1 MDPVLRAPPHRFVQ
15 MPPTPI
21 QLTLPRPD
29 HTYAI
34 HVGTGLLP
42 RLGELVREAVPS
54 VSGGGRAALI
64 TDEGVEPHWAKPAA
78 RTMQDA
84 GLDTTVAVMPVTEK
98 KKTLGTVRN
107 LLEVLL
113 EARLER
119 GHPVVTLGGGICGDT
134 GGFVAASYLRGV
146 PFVQC
151 PTSLLAMVDAS
162 VGGKTGV
169 NAPQGKNLIGAFH
182 QPHLVVADVDTLDT
196 LPDRELRCG
205 LAECIKHGL
214 LADMALVDW
223 IIENAPRILAR
234 DKPVLVELVRR
245 NVAIKAEV
253 VAADEREAGRRAHLN
268 LGHTFAH
275 AIEATADFGSRHKH
289 GEAVALGLVAAANLA
304 HKLEL
309 APASTLDATLAALTA
324 VGLPTTDSKLT
335 PNAMLLRAMA
345 HDKKVVGGAL
355 RFVLP
360 TAPGTVEVYG
370 DIPADRVTEV
380 LDELRGAA

>member
-1 MDPVLRAPPHRFVQ
+1 
-15 MPPTPI
+15 MPPDAEPLT
-21 QLTLPRPD
+21 LTLPRPD
-29 HTYAI
+29 HSYAI

-42 RLGELVREAVPS
+42 RLGELVRAAVPS
-54 VSGGGRAALI
+54 VAAGGRAALI
-64 TDEGVEPHWAKPAA
+64 TDEGVEPHWARPAA
-78 RTMQDA
+78 RAMQGA

-182 QPHLVVADVDTLDT
+182 QPHLVVADIDTLAT

-214 LADMALVDW
+214 LADIDLVQW
-223 IIENAPRILAR
+223 IIDHAPRILGR
-234 DKPVLVELVRR
+234 DSDTLVELVRR
-245 NVAIKAEV
+245 NVAIKAAV

-275 AIEATADFGSRHKH
+275 AIEGSAAFGTKHKH
-289 GEAVALGLVAAANLA
+289 GEAVALGLVAAADLA
-304 HKLEL
+304 RRLGL
-309 APASTLDATLAALTA
+309 TPDTTLDTTLEALTA
-324 VGLPTTDSKLT
+324 VGLPTHDAHLA
-335 PNAMLLRAMA
+335 PNAMLLKTMA
-345 HDKKVVGGAL
+345 HDKKVVAGTL

-360 TAPGTVEVYG
+360 TTPGTVEVY
-370 DIPADRVTEV
+370 DSIPADQVEAT
-380 LDELRGAA
+380 LDALRSA